1 MFEALKK
8 YAVFSGR
15 ARRKEYWL
23 FMLLY
28 FIAMVVAGL
37 FDDLVGVDLSF
48 SFAEPVAFFLFGMTA
63 DGWGVFSWIVFL
75 GLLIPE
81 IAVSVRRL
89 HDINFRG
96 WWLLV
101 YLTVIGAL
109 VIFIFACIRGTDGE
123 NRFGADPLAGVR

>member
-15 ARRKEYWL
+15 SRRKEFWL

-28 FIAMVVAGL
+28 IIVIVVAGVI
-37 FDDLVGVDLSF
+37 DGVMGTLDV
-48 SFAEPVAFFLFGMTA
+48 ETGI
-63 DGWGVFSWIVFL
+63 GVFSGIVSL
-75 GLLIPE
+75 GLLIPS

-89 HDINFRG
+89 HDRNLRG

-101 YLTVIGAL
+101 YFTGIGAI
-109 VIFIFACIRGTDGE
+109 VIIIFFCMRGTVGG
-123 NRFGADPLAGVR
+123 NRFGDDPIAGHLALGTSES

>member
-37 FDDLVGVDLSF
+37 FDDLVVG
-48 SFAEPVAFFLFGMTA
+48 ERVAFDPTM
-63 DGWGVFSWIVFL
+63 GVFSWIVFL
-75 GLLIPE
+75 GLLIPST
-81 IAVSVRRL
+81 AVSVRRL
-89 HDINFRG
+89 HDKNLRG
-96 WWLLV
+96 WWVLLF
-101 YLTVIGAL
+101 LIPLIGTIAL
-109 VIFIFACIRGTDGE
+109 FILYCMRGTDGE

>member
-37 FDDLVGVDLSF
+37 FDDLVVG
-48 SFAEPVAFFLFGMTA
+48 ERVAFDSTM
-63 DGWGVFSWIVFL
+63 GVFSWIVFL
-75 GLLIPE
+75 GLLIPS

-89 HDINFRG
+89 HDKNLRG
-96 WWLLV
+96 WWVLLF
-101 YLTVIGAL
+101 LIPLIGTIAL
-109 VIFIFACIRGTDGE
+109 FILYCMRGTDGD
-123 NRFGADPLAGVR
+123 NRFGADPLGGVR

>member
-37 FDDLVGVDLSF
+37 FDDLVVG
-48 SFAEPVAFFLFGMTA
+48 ERVAFDSTM
-63 DGWGVFSWIVFL
+63 GVFSWIVFL
-75 GLLIPE
+75 GLLIPS

-89 HDINFRG
+89 HDKNLRG
-96 WWLLV
+96 WWFLLF
-101 YLTVIGAL
+101 LIPLIGTIAL
-109 VIFIFACIRGTDGE
+109 FILYCMRGTDGD

>member
-15 ARRKEYWL
+15 SRRKEFWL

-28 FIAMVVAGL
+28 IIVIVVAGVI
-37 FDDLVGVDLSF
+37 DGVMGTLDV
-48 SFAEPVAFFLFGMTA
+48 EG
-63 DGWGVFSWIVFL
+63 GIGVFSGIVSL
-75 GLLIPE
+75 GLLIPS

-89 HDINFRG
+89 HDRNLRG

-101 YLTVIGAL
+101 YFTGIGAI
-109 VIFIFACIRGTDGE
+109 VIIIFFCMRGTVGE
-123 NRFGADPLAGVR
+123 NRFGDDPLALETPEG

>member
-37 FDDLVGVDLSF
+37 FDDLVVG
-48 SFAEPVAFFLFGMTA
+48 ERVAFDSTM
-63 DGWGVFSWIVFL
+63 GVFSWIVFL
-75 GLLIPE
+75 GLLIPS

-89 HDINFRG
+89 HDKNLRG
-96 WWLLV
+96 WWVLLF
-101 YLTVIGAL
+101 LIPLIGTIAL
-109 VIFIFACIRGTDGE
+109 FILYCMRGTDGE

>member
-37 FDDLVGVDLSF
+37 FDDLVVG
-48 SFAEPVAFFLFGMTA
+48 ERVAFDPTM
-63 DGWGVFSWIVFL
+63 GVFSWIVFL
-75 GLLIPE
+75 GLLIPS

-89 HDINFRG
+89 HDKNLRG
-96 WWLLV
+96 WWVLLF
-101 YLTVIGAL
+101 LIPLIGTIAL
-109 VIFIFACIRGTDGE
+109 FILYCMRGTDGE

>member
-1 MFEALKK
+1 MFEAVKK

-15 ARRKEYWL
+15 SRRKEYWL
-23 FMLLY
+23 FLLLY
-28 FIAMVVAGL
+28 FIAMVVAAL
-37 FDDLVGVDLSF
+37 VDDVVGVDLSF
-48 SFAEPVAFFLFGMTA
+48 SLWEPVLFFFFGMTT

-81 IAVSVRRL
+81 TAVSVRRL

-96 WWLLV
+96 WWLLIFV
-101 YLTVIGAL
+101 TVIGAL
-109 VIFIFACIRGTDGE
+109 VLFIFACIRGTVGE

>member
-23 FMLLY
+23 FVLLY
-28 FIAMVVAGL
+28 FFAMVVAGL
-37 FDDLVGVDLSF
+37 FDDLVVG
-48 SFAEPVAFFLFGMTA
+48 ERVAFDSTM
-63 DGWGVFSWIVFL
+63 GVFSWIVFL
-75 GLLIPE
+75 GLLIPS

-89 HDINFRG
+89 HDKNLRG
-96 WWLLV
+96 WWVLLF
-101 YLTVIGAL
+101 LIPLIGTIAL
-109 VIFIFACIRGTDGE
+109 FILYCMRGTDGD

>member
-37 FDDLVGVDLSF
+37 FDDLVVG
-48 SFAEPVAFFLFGMTA
+48 ERVAFGTTM
-63 DGWGVFSWIVFL
+63 GVFSWIVFL
-75 GLLIPE
+75 GLLIPS

-89 HDINFRG
+89 HDKNLRG
-96 WWLLV
+96 WWVLLF
-101 YLTVIGAL
+101 LIPLIGTIAL
-109 VIFIFACIRGTDGE
+109 FILYCMRGTDGE

>member
-1 MFEALKK
+1 MFDALKK

-37 FDDLVGVDLSF
+37 FDDLVVG
-48 SFAEPVAFFLFGMTA
+48 ERVAFDSTM
-63 DGWGVFSWIVFL
+63 GVFSWIVFL
-75 GLLIPE
+75 GLLIPS

-89 HDINFRG
+89 HDKNLRG
-96 WWLLV
+96 WWVLLF
-101 YLTVIGAL
+101 LIPLIGTIAL
-109 VIFIFACIRGTDGE
+109 FILYCMRGTDGE

>member
-15 ARRKEYWL
+15 ARRKEFWL

-37 FDDLVGVDLSF
+37 FDDLVVG
-48 SFAEPVAFFLFGMTA
+48 ERVAFDPTM
-63 DGWGVFSWIVFL
+63 GVFSWIVFL
-75 GLLIPE
+75 GLLIPST
-81 IAVSVRRL
+81 AVSVRRL
-89 HDINFRG
+89 HDKNLRG
-96 WWLLV
+96 WWFLLF
-101 YLTVIGAL
+101 LIPLIGTIAL
-109 VIFIFACIRGTDGE
+109 FILYCMRGTDGE

>member
-15 ARRKEYWL
+15 SRRKEFWL

-28 FIAMVVAGL
+28 IIVIVVAGVI
-37 FDDLVGVDLSF
+37 DGVMGTLDV
-48 SFAEPVAFFLFGMTA
+48 ETGI
-63 DGWGVFSWIVFL
+63 GVFSGIVSL
-75 GLLIPE
+75 GLLIPS

-89 HDINFRG
+89 HDRNLRG

-101 YLTVIGAL
+101 YFTGIGAI
-109 VIFIFACIRGTDGE
+109 VIIIFFCMRGTVGE
-123 NRFGADPLAGVR
+123 NRFGDDPLANE

>member
-37 FDDLVGVDLSF
+37 FDDLVVG
-48 SFAEPVAFFLFGMTA
+48 ERVAFDSTM
-63 DGWGVFSWIVFL
+63 GVFSWIVFL
-75 GLLIPE
+75 GLLIPS

-89 HDINFRG
+89 HDKNLRG
-96 WWLLV
+96 WWLL
-101 YLTVIGAL
+101 LFLIPLIGTIAL
-109 VIFIFACIRGTDGE
+109 FILYCMRGTDGE

>member
-37 FDDLVGVDLSF
+37 FDDLVVG
-48 SFAEPVAFFLFGMTA
+48 ERVAFDSTM
-63 DGWGVFSWIVFL
+63 GVFSWIVFL
-75 GLLIPE
+75 GLLIPS

-89 HDINFRG
+89 HDKNLRG
-96 WWLLV
+96 WWVLLF
-101 YLTVIGAL
+101 LIPLIGTIAL
-109 VIFIFACIRGTDGE
+109 FILYCMRGTDGE
-123 NRFGADPLAGVR
+123 NRFGADPLGGVR

>member
-1 MFEALKK
+1 MFEALYK

-23 FMLLY
+23 CMLLY

-37 FDDLVGVDLSF
+37 FDDLVVG
-48 SFAEPVAFFLFGMTA
+48 ERVAFDSTM
-63 DGWGVFSWIVFL
+63 GVFSWIVFL
-75 GLLIPE
+75 GLLIPS

-89 HDINFRG
+89 HDKNLRG
-96 WWLLV
+96 WWFLLF
-101 YLTVIGAL
+101 LIPLIGTIAL
-109 VIFIFACIRGTDGE
+109 FILYCMRGTDGE

>member
-1 MFEALKK
+1 MFEALYK

-37 FDDLVGVDLSF
+37 FDDLVVG
-48 SFAEPVAFFLFGMTA
+48 ERVAFDPTM
-63 DGWGVFSWIVFL
+63 GVFSWIVFL
-75 GLLIPE
+75 GLLIPS

-89 HDINFRG
+89 HDKNLRG
-96 WWLLV
+96 WWVLLF
-101 YLTVIGAL
+101 LIPLIGTIAL
-109 VIFIFACIRGTDGE
+109 FILYCMRGTDGD

>member
-23 FMLLY
+23 FMLFY
-28 FIAMVVAGL
+28 FIAMVVAAL
-37 FDDLVGVDLSF
+37 FDDLVGVDLSL
-48 SFAEPVAFFLFGMTA
+48 SFAEPVLFFFFGMAT